1 MNQLSDKIAII
12 TGASMGMGE
21 AHARLFVERGAR
33 VVLTDVVADLGEA
46 LADELGEN
54 AVFVRLDVVDEQDWA
69 EAVEATRRHFG
80 TPNVLVG
87 NAGLAGPNSHT
98 ADLSVEDYQRTVD
111 VDMRGIFL
119 GMKAVIPGMVE
130 QGGGSIVNI
139 SSIAGFAHQPQSP
152 SIAYTGSKFAVRGM
166 TKSVASEYGKHGV
179 RANSIHPGA
188 ILTPMLQEA
197 FSAEL
202 QAQIVANIPIDRMAD
217 PREVSEVVAFLASD
231 AASYIS
237 GTELVVDGGML
248 AR

>member
-1 MNQLSDKIAII
+1 MSQLSGRIAII

-21 AHARLFVERGAR
+21 AHARLFVERGAK
-33 VVLTDVVADLGEA
+33 VVLADIVVDLGEA

-54 AVFVRLDVVDEQDWA
+54 ALFVRLDVVNEQDWA
-69 EAVEATRRHFG
+69 HALDAANRRFG
-80 TPNVLVG
+80 VPNVLVG
-87 NAGLAGPNSHT
+87 NADLAGPNTRT
-98 ADLSVEDYQRTVD
+98 ADLTAKEYQRTVD

-119 GMKAVIPGMVE
+119 GMKAVLPGMVE

-152 SIAYTGSKFAVRGM
+152 NIAYTGSKFAVRGM
-166 TKSVASEYGKHGV
+166 TKSVASEYGGYGV
-179 RANSIHPGA
+179 RVNSVHPGA

-197 FSAEL
+197 FSAEV
-202 QAQIVANIPIDRMAD
+202 QARVVADIPIGRMAA

-231 AASYIS
+231 AASYIT

-248 AR
+248 CQ